1 MIIRV
6 VHSRSHHWS
15 GTGILSGEL
24 PVGDDDGRTR
34 KLNVPARVL
43 VRVHERKTML
53 CVWSGL
59 SAADGTWRADFLSN
73 HYRYVVMG
81 FDDTGVVN
89 AAIQDWITPHVEP

>member
-1 MIIRV
+1 
-6 VHSRSHHWS
+6 
-15 GTGILSGEL
+15 
-24 PVGDDDGRTR
+24 
-34 KLNVPARVL
+34 
-43 VRVHERKTML
+43 ML